1 MAFSVSIKTNFKEK
15 YFVLD
20 KEEKTNIIK
29 DFKTNSKDTG
39 SPEVQIALITHR
51 INYLTEHFSTHKKD
65 FHSKQGLLKLVG
77 KRRHLLNYLKNKDI
91 NRYNK
96 VIKKLNIRK

>member
-1 MAFSVSIKTNFKEK
+1 MLE
-15 YFVLD
+15 
-20 KEEKTNIIK
+20 KEEKNKIIN
-29 DFKTNSKDTG
+29 DFKINPKDTG
-39 SPEVQIALITHR
+39 SPEVQIALMTNR

-77 KRRHLLNYLKNKDI
+77 KRKNLLNYLRKKDI
-91 NRYNK
+91 DSYNK

>member
-1 MAFSVSIKTNFKEK
+1 
-15 YFVLD
+15 VLD
-20 KEEKTNIIK
+20 KEEKAKIIN
-29 DFKTNSKDTG
+29 DFKIKSKDSG

-51 INYLTEHFSTHKKD
+51 IEQLTQHFSAHKKD

-77 KRRHLLNYLKNKDI
+77 QRKDLLSYLKNKDI

-96 VIKKLNIRK
+96 IIKKLNIRK

>member
-1 MAFSVSIKTNFKEK
+1 MLE
-15 YFVLD
+15 
-20 KEEKTNIIK
+20 KEEKNKIIN
-29 DFKTNSKDTG
+29 DFKINPKDTG
-39 SPEVQIALITHR
+39 SPEVQIALMTHR

-77 KRRHLLNYLKNKDI
+77 KRKNLLNYLKNKDI
-91 NRYNK
+91 NSYNK

>member
-20 KEEKTNIIK
+20 IEEKTKIIK
-29 DFKTNSKDTG
+29 DYKTNSKDTG

-51 INYLTEHFSTHKKD
+51 INYLTEHFSAHKKD

>member
-1 MAFSVSIKTNFKEK
+1 MLE
-15 YFVLD
+15 
-20 KEEKTNIIK
+20 KEEKNKIIN
-29 DFKTNSKDTG
+29 DFKINPKDTG
-39 SPEVQIALITHR
+39 SPEVQIALMTNR

-77 KRRHLLNYLKNKDI
+77 KRKNLLNYLKNKDI
-91 NRYNK
+91 NSYNK

>member
-1 MAFSVSIKTNFKEK
+1 MTFSVSIKTNFKEK
-15 YFVLD
+15 FFVLD
-20 KEEKTNIIK
+20 KEEKTKILN
-29 DFKTNSKDTG
+29 DFKTNPKDTG

-77 KRRHLLNYLKNKDI
+77 KRKHLLNYLKNKDI
-91 NRYNK
+91 SRYNK